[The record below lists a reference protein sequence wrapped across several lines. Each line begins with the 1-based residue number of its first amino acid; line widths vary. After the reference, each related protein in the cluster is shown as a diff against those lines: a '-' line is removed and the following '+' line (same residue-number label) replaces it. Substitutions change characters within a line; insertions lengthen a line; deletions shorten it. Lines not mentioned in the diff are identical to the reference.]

1 MTGRLLFLDT
11 LLAILLVVAFLS
23 DALATTREAQQ
34 PGSSLT
40 SWSYLGPDRE
50 GIRSA
55 TAPASLSVP
64 EGIAGPVR
72 VSPTRNAGTPAG
84 AGRWSF
90 IRTYWYGGS
99 DGLDDGTHH
108 FADGGVFREG
118 TFAVA
123 MNSVPLGSW
132 VVLRWHDRSLLVQV
146 RDRHGKS
153 VRDFVDMTRA
163 ASAWLF
169 GVPRNAT
176 VSWRRVTP

>member
-1 MTGRLLFLDT
+1 VTGRLLFLDT

-34 PGSSLT
+34 PRPET
-40 SWSYLGPDRE
+40 VHA
-50 GIRSA
+50 SA
-55 TAPASLSVP
+55 ASPLAAPASLSVS

-72 VSPTRNAGTPAG
+72 VASPRVSPVASGG
-84 AGRWSF
+84 QGRWHL
-90 IRTYWYGGS
+90 IRTTFFGGS

-108 FADGGVFREG
+108 FADGGLFRPG

-132 VVLRWHDRSLLVQV
+132 IVLRWHDRSLLVQV

-153 VRDFVDMTRA
+153 ARDFVDMTLA

-169 GVPRNAT
+169 GRPSNHT
-176 VSWRRVTP
+176 VEWRRVP